1 MNCPAFRKTPTKVTN
16 SKTSLIQTLSET
28 RKEAVLFALC
38 AKVMEKE
45 HFSFYSST
53 NEAISF
59 SGHEIWLWLRKFSL
73 SSNPNTSDCNEGHLK
88 VINLGPQFQQRQLL
102 EFLSLPLQLQNYI
115 SPRISSTYKSGLS
128 SLKY

>member
-1 MNCPAFRKTPTKVTN
+1 MTSQVYYHKSAIITTRKNSHEKCFQINCPAFRKTPTQVTN
-16 SKTSLIQTLSET
+16 SKTFLIQTLSET

-45 HFSFYSST
+45 HSSFYSST

-73 SSNPNTSDCNEGHLK
+73 
-88 VINLGPQFQQRQLL
+88 
-102 EFLSLPLQLQNYI
+102 PLTRTQATVTKGI
-115 SPRISSTYKSGLS
+115 
-128 SLKY
+128 